1 MDSTISIKK
10 VTHNNHNYPAIKFN
24 PDEDIDM
31 AFVQESVFALIVA
44 AIRPLTD
51 AHKKL
56 LLRSM
61 RENVLHL
68 FNKPQE
74 EVFDFFI
81 KQCKTDMI

>member
-10 VTHNNHNYPAIKFN
+10 MSYEGRDYPAIKFN
-24 PDEDIDM
+24 TNEDIDM

-44 AIRPLTD
+44 AIRPLTEE
-51 AHKKL
+51 HKKL

-68 FNKPQE
+68 FNKPEE

-81 KQCKTDMI
+81 KQCKTITT